1 MTKEEAEKIR
11 ATYVANIEKATGKKF
26 DYWVGIVKK
35 TRSEKHGELV
45 NMLKSE
51 YKITHGYANMIVHAA
66 KGGFEAVKDTDNLIT
81 RQYKGKEN
89 LKPWY
94 DKIAKE
100 ISKFGKDIEISPKKT
115 YISFV
120 RKKQFALIQPSARTR
135 LDIGLNLKGEAPSGI
150 AEDGKSWNAMC
161 THRIRV
167 EDEKTIGK
175 ELFSLLKKAYGE
187 SK

>member
-26 DYWVGIVKK
+26 DYWVSIVKK
-35 TRSEKHGELV
+35 SKSEKHGELI

-66 KGGFEAVKDTDNLIT
+66 KGGFETVKDTDTLIT
-81 RQYKGKEN
+81 QQYKGKEN

-94 DKIAKE
+94 DKIVKE
-100 ISKFGKDIEISPKKT
+100 INKFGKDVEISPKKT
-115 YISFV
+115 YVSLV
-120 RKKQFALIQPSARTR
+120 RKRQFALIQPSAKTR
-135 LDIGLNLKGEAPSGI
+135 LDIGLNLKGEPASGI
-150 AEDGKSWNAMC
+150 AEAGRSWNAMC
-161 THRIRV
+161 THRIRI

-175 ELFSLLKKAYGE
+175 DLFILLKKAYE
-187 SK
+187 QSK